1 MTLTRLIPAT
11 LLAAALA
18 AAPTLAADPTP
29 EELKK
34 SIDRFEKAV
43 KDLQELKDALKTD
56 NVREK
61 VTTLD
66 SKIDLI
72 DKDIQDIKKDIR
84 DLKRKADGSTSTSLR
99 PDDSQTLR
107 GQGRVRFINQYPE
120 EMSVVI
126 NGRSYRLVPG
136 EERLLTVPPGEF
148 TYQVLQLQ
156 RDSQVRRIVAD
167 ETKTIRIYP
176 LQ

>member
-11 LLAAALA
+11 LLGAALA
-18 AAPTLAADPTP
+18 TTPALAADPTP

-56 NVREK
+56 SVREK

-66 SKIDLI
+66 SKVDLI
-72 DKDIQDIKKDIR
+72 DKDIQEIKKDLR
-84 DLKRKADGSTSTSLR
+84 DLKRKVEGTTSTSLR
-99 PDDSQTLR
+99 PNDASTLR

-120 EMSVVI
+120 EMSVVL
-126 NGRSYRLVPG
+126 NGRSYRLIPG
-136 EERLLTVPPGEF
+136 EERLLAVPPGSF

-156 RDSQVRRIVAD
+156 RDAQVRDIVAD